1 MSNVARKSTGD
12 RAQSERLEVR
22 VTAGQKDLIARA
34 AALEGQS
41 LTAFVLTS
49 VQAAARRVIEEH
61 NQLSLTVRDSEVF
74 VEALLNRKPV
84 NDRLCETVRDYR
96 ERTGV

>member
-12 RAQSERLEVR
+12 RARSERMEVR
-22 VTAGQKDLIARA
+22 VTAGQKDLIVRA

-49 VQAAARRVIEEH
+49 VQAAARRAIEEH
-61 NQLSLTVRDSEVF
+61 NRLSLTVRDSEVF
-74 VEALLNRKPV
+74 AEGLLNRKPV
-84 NDRLCETVRDYR
+84 NDRLHETIRDYR
-96 ERTGV
+96 ERTGI